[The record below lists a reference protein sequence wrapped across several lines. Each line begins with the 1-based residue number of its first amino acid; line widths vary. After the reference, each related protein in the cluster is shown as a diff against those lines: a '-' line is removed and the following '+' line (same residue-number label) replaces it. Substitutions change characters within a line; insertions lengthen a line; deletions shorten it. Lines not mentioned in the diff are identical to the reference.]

1 MNSEWRE
8 KLREKLREKM
18 TLLEV
23 AAMADIHLSTV
34 GRWVTYGVRGR
45 KLRSV
50 MVGGRRYVLPSDL
63 DLFLE
68 QGTEEKLP
76 PAASYPEARTTESC
90 DAAGRELA
98 SRFGL

>member
-1 MNSEWRE
+1 MNDE
-8 KLREKLREKM
+8 LRKRK

-23 AAMADIHLSTV
+23 AEEVGIHESTV
-34 GRWVTYGVRGR
+34 GRWITYGVRGR

-50 MVGGRRYVLPSDL
+50 MIGGRRYVLPSDL

-76 PAASYPEARTTESC
+76 PAASYPEPQPTASN
-90 DAAGRELA
+90 DAAGSELA
-98 SRFGL
+98 SRFGI